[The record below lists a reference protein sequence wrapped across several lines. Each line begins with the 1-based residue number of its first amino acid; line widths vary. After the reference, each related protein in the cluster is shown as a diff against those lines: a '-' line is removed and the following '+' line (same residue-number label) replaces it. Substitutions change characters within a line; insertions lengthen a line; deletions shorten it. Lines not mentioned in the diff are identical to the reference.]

1 VSEAFV
7 NHRHTFLAIM
17 VFMVTAMTG
26 AAFGETLYVTA
37 KSAQLRSG
45 KTSLDPV
52 VASLKIGEALEVVKR
67 DDRWVQV
74 KTAKGVTGWIY
85 SGNVSESKPTGGDNE
100 LAALGKGFRRT
111 EASGVTASAGARGL
125 DKASESYANRAGITQ
140 QHRDAVDRMT
150 ANKIAEDDIQAF
162 LKAGR
167 LGEYAE

>member
-1 VSEAFV
+1 V
-7 NHRHTFLAIM
+7 NHRQAFLAVM
-17 VFMVTAMTG
+17 VGMLTVMTLAN
-26 AAFGETLYVTA
+26 AAFGETLYVIA

-52 VASLKIGEALEVVKR
+52 VASLKLGESLEVVAR
-67 DDRWVQV
+67 NERWLQV
-74 KTAKGVTGWIY
+74 RTAKGVQGWIY
-85 SGNVSESKPTGGDNE
+85 AAHVSESKPAGGDSE

-125 DKASESYANRAGITQ
+125 DKASENYATRAGITP
-140 QHRDAVDRMT
+140 QHRAAVDRMT
-150 ANKIAEDDIQAF
+150 ANKIPDEDIQAF